1 MSVLGSFFDIFRGFK
16 RATTLAP
23 GFFFGYPSMVSGAV
37 GEIAAMQS
45 MTVAAVYAAVHAYA
59 DTISTVDLG
68 TSDATTDEFEPV
80 KTHPMWKMLNAEMND
95 EETSQQAMAYLVS
108 SLFLR
113 GNAYGQIVWS
123 NLGRVL
129 AINPL
134 DPAKVT
140 PKRVNK
146 NLVYEVQGEDTPLQ
160 PSEMI
165 HVHLNYDRVKLQGF
179 SPIAYARATVGLGI
193 ALDNFGL
200 SFFSNGAQ
208 TRTMLE
214 YPGKLTKDQAKQI
227 VEDFNQG
234 NAGPENAQK
243 TGVVSGGMKVHTL
256 TMPMDDSQFLETR
269 KFGVNEIARFFN
281 LPASRIGGDR
291 SSGTYA
297 NLEQDQKAFLAHSV
311 RPVCRMFEQE
321 FNRKLLTPQ
330 ERQSVTV
337 KFDLDDLM
345 EMSEAPATPAELA
358 SATQE
363 TANAE

>member
-1 MSVLGSFFDIFRGFK
+1 MSILGPFFDILRGMK
-16 RATTLAP
+16 RATTLA
-23 GFFFGYPSMVSGAV
+23 GVFFGYPTLVTGVV
-37 GEIAAMQS
+37 GDIEAKQA

-68 TSDATTDEFEPV
+68 TSDATTDEFTPV
-80 KTHPMWKMLNAEMND
+80 KTHPMWTLLNAEMND

-113 GNAYGQIVWS
+113 GNAYAQIIWS
-123 NLGRVL
+123 NLGRVME
-129 AINPL
+129 IIPL
-134 DPAKVT
+134 DPTKVT

-146 NLVYEVQGEDTPLQ
+146 RLVYEVEGEDTPLQ
-160 PSEMI
+160 PSDVI

-179 SPIAYARATVGLGI
+179 SPVAYARATIGLGM

-208 TRTMLE
+208 TRTLLE
-214 YPGKLTKDQAKQI
+214 HPGKPTKDQAQQLI
-227 VEDFNQG
+227 NDFNQG
-234 NAGPENAQK
+234 NAGPENAHK
-243 TGVVSGGMKVHTL
+243 TGLVSGGMKVHTL

-269 KFGVNEIARFFN
+269 KFGVNEVARWFN